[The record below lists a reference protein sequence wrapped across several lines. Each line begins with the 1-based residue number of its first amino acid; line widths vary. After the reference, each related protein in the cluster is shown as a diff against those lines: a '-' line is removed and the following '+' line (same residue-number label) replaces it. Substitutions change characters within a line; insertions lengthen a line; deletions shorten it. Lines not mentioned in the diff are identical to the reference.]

1 MNGEETYLEIKM
13 SPQQADEL
21 VDRLVNDTEFR
32 ERLTQN
38 PIEELAHY
46 GISVSPALL
55 PERIELPSP
64 EELRQALNAI
74 ETGELG
80 GYENY
85 IWFRPFW
92 FLTIWFIKLRRR
104 S

>member
-1 MNGEETYLEIKM
+1 MYDEEPYVEIRM

-21 VDRLVNDTEFR
+21 MDRLVNDTEFR

-38 PIEELAHY
+38 PIEELARY
-46 GISVSPALL
+46 GISIPPALL
-55 PERIELPSP
+55 PERVELPSP
-64 EELRQALNAI
+64 DEVRRARDVI

-80 GYENY
+80 DGENA
-85 IWFRPFW
+85 IWFLP
-92 FLTIWFIKLRRR
+92 IWFIKFRRM

>member
-1 MNGEETYLEIKM
+1 MNGEETYVEIRM

-38 PIEELAHY
+38 PIEELARY
-46 GISVSPALL
+46 GISVPPALL
-55 PERIELPSP
+55 PERVELPSP
-64 EELRQALNAI
+64 DEVRQARDAI

-80 GYENY
+80 GYENF
-85 IWFRPFW
+85 IWFLP
-92 FLTIWFIKLRRR
+92 IWFIQLRRR